1 MGKLSGRVAV
11 VTGASKGI
19 GAAIAERL
27 GKEGAAVIVNYASS
41 AAQAEAVVKR
51 IQAAGGRAKAV
62 RADVS
67 KREEAK
73 KLIAAAASEFG
84 KLDILVNNAGT
95 YEFVPLAEV
104 TEEHFDHT
112 FDVDVKGVLFATQA
126 AASAIESDGKG
137 GSVVNISSLASIA
150 GAPTASVYSAAKAA
164 VDSLT
169 RTLAAELGPKRIRVN
184 SVLPGPVE
192 TEGTAN
198 MKNFEQF
205 RDAMIPRTP
214 LGRVGKPE
222 DIASVVAFLASDD
235 AAWITGQMVQ
245 AAGGLSL

>member
-1 MGKLSGRVAV
+1 MARLAGKVAV

-27 GKEGAAVIVNYASS
+27 GKEGASIIVNYASS
-41 AAQAEAVVKR
+41 AAQAEAVVKK
-51 IQAAGGRAKAV
+51 IQAAGGKAKAV

-73 KLIAAAASEFG
+73 KLIAAAVSEFG
-84 KLDILVNNAGT
+84 RLDILVNNAGT
-95 YEFVPLAEV
+95 YEFIPLADV

-112 FDVDVKGVLFATQA
+112 FNLDVKGVLFTTQA
-126 AASAIESDGKG
+126 AANAFGENG
-137 GSVVNISSLASIA
+137 GSVVNMSSLASVA
-150 GAPTASVYSAAKAA
+150 AAATASVYSAAKAA
-164 VDSLT
+164 VDSFT
-169 RTLAAELGPKRIRVN
+169 RTLGAELGPKKIRVN

-205 RDAMIPRTP
+205 RDLMIPRTP
-214 LGRVGKPE
+214 LGRVGTPI
-222 DIASVVAFLASDD
+222 DIANVVAFLVSDD
-235 AAWITGQMVQ
+235 ATWITGQMIQ
-245 AAGGLSL
+245 AAGGLIL

>member
-1 MGKLSGRVAV
+1 MGKLTGRVAV
-11 VTGASKGI
+11 VTGGSKGI

-27 GKEGAAVIVNYASS
+27 GKEGASVIVNYASS
-41 AAQAEAVVKR
+41 AAQAEAVVKK
-51 IQAAGGRAKAV
+51 IQAAGGKAKAV

-73 KLIAAAASEFG
+73 QLISAAVAEFG

-112 FDVDVKGVLFATQA
+112 FNLDVKGVLFATQA
-126 AASAIESDGKG
+126 AANAFDGNG

-150 GAPTASVYSAAKAA
+150 NAATASVYSAAKAA
-164 VDSLT
+164 VDSMT
-169 RTLAAELGPKRIRVN
+169 RTLGAELGPRKIRVN
-184 SVLPGPVE
+184 SVLPGPVQ

-198 MKNFEQF
+198 MKDFEQF
-205 RDAMIPRTP
+205 RDMMIPRTP
-214 LGRVGKPE
+214 LGRVGTPN
-222 DIASVVAFLASDD
+222 DIASVVAFLVSDD
-235 AAWITGQMVQ
+235 AAWITGQAIQ

>member
-1 MGKLSGRVAV
+1 MAKLTGRVAV

-19 GAAIAERL
+19 GAAIAELLARD
-27 GKEGAAVIVNYASS
+27 GAAVVVNYASS
-41 AAQAEAVVKR
+41 AAQAEAVVKK
-51 IQAAGGRAKAV
+51 ILAAGGKAKAV

-67 KREEAK
+67 KPGEAK
-73 KLIAAAASEFG
+73 KLIEAAVAEFG

-104 TEEHFDHT
+104 SEQQFDHT

-126 AASAIESDGKG
+126 AANAFDGRG

-150 GAPTASVYSAAKAA
+150 NAATASVYSAAKAA

-169 RTLAAELGPKRIRVN
+169 RTLSAELGPKKIRVN

-205 RDAMIPRTP
+205 RDMVVPRTP
-214 LGRVGKPE
+214 LGRVGKPA
-222 DIASVVAFLASDD
+222 DIASVVAFLVSDD
-235 AAWITGQMVQ
+235 AGWITGQSIQ
-245 AAGGLSL
+245 AAGGLTL

>member
-1 MGKLSGRVAV
+1 MARLAGKVAV

-27 GKEGAAVIVNYASS
+27 GKEGASVIVNYASS
-41 AAQAEAVVKR
+41 AAQAEAVVKKV
-51 IQAAGGRAKAV
+51 QAAGGKAKAV

-67 KREEAK
+67 NREEAK
-73 KLIAAAASEFG
+73 KLIAAAVSEFG

-95 YEFVPLAEV
+95 YEFIPLADI

-112 FDVDVKGVLFATQA
+112 FNLDVKGVLFTTQA
-126 AASAIESDGKG
+126 AANAFDGNG
-137 GSVVNISSLASIA
+137 GSVVNISSLASVA
-150 GAPTASVYSAAKAA
+150 AAATASVYSAAKAA
-164 VDSLT
+164 VDSIT
-169 RTLAAELGPKRIRVN
+169 RTLGAELGPKKIRVN
-184 SVLPGPVE
+184 SVLPGIVE

-205 RDAMIPRTP
+205 RDLMLPRTP
-214 LGRVGKPE
+214 LGRAGTPS
-222 DIASVVAFLASDD
+222 DIASVVAFLVSDD
-235 AAWITGQMVQ
+235 AAWITGQMIQ

>member
-1 MGKLSGRVAV
+1 MAKLSGRVAV
-11 VTGASKGI
+11 ITGASKGI
-19 GAAIAERL
+19 GAAIAEQLAR
-27 GKEGAAVIVNYASS
+27 EGAAVVVNYASS
-41 AAQAEAVVKR
+41 AAQAEAVVKK
-51 IQAAGGRAKAV
+51 IQAAGGKAKAV

-73 KLIAAAASEFG
+73 NLIAAAVAEFG

-112 FDVDVKGVLFATQA
+112 FNLDVKGVLFATQA
-126 AASAIESDGKG
+126 AANAFDGNG

-150 GAPTASVYSAAKAA
+150 GAATASVYSAAKAA
-164 VDSLT
+164 VDSMT
-169 RTLAAELGPKRIRVN
+169 RTLAAELGPKKIRVN
-184 SVLPGPVE
+184 SVLPGLVE

-205 RDAMIPRTP
+205 RDMMIPRTP
-214 LGRVGKPE
+214 LGRVGTPN
-222 DIASVVAFLASDD
+222 DIAGVVAFLVSDD
-235 AAWITGQMVQ
+235 AAWITGQMIQ

>member
-1 MGKLSGRVAV
+1 MARLAGKVAV

-27 GKEGAAVIVNYASS
+27 GKEGASVIVNYASS
-41 AAQAEAVVKR
+41 AAQAEAVVKKV
-51 IQAAGGRAKAV
+51 QAAGGKAKAV

-67 KREEAK
+67 NREEAK
-73 KLIAAAASEFG
+73 KLIAAAVSEFG

-95 YEFVPLAEV
+95 YEFIPLADI

-112 FDVDVKGVLFATQA
+112 FNLDVKGVLFTTQA
-126 AASAIESDGKG
+126 AANAFDGNG
-137 GSVVNISSLASIA
+137 GSVVNISSLASVA
-150 GAPTASVYSAAKAA
+150 AAATASVYSAAKAA
-164 VDSLT
+164 VDSIT
-169 RTLAAELGPKRIRVN
+169 RTLGAELGPKKIRVN
-184 SVLPGPVE
+184 SVLPGIVE

-205 RDAMIPRTP
+205 RDLMLPRTP
-214 LGRVGKPE
+214 LGRAGTPS
-222 DIASVVAFLASDD
+222 DIASVVAFLVSDE
-235 AAWITGQMVQ
+235 AAWITGQMIQ

>member
-1 MGKLSGRVAV
+1 MARLAGKVAV

-41 AAQAEAVVKR
+41 AAQADAVVKK
-51 IQAAGGRAKAV
+51 IQAAGGKAKAV

-73 KLIAAAASEFG
+73 KLIAAAVSEFG

-95 YEFVPLAEV
+95 YEFIPLADV

-112 FDVDVKGVLFATQA
+112 FNLDVKGVLFTTQA
-126 AASAIESDGKG
+126 AVNAFDGNG
-137 GSVVNISSLASIA
+137 GSVVNMSSLASVA
-150 GAPTASVYSAAKAA
+150 AAATSSVYSAAKAA
-164 VDSLT
+164 VDSIT
-169 RTLAAELGPKRIRVN
+169 RTLGAELGPKKIRVN
-184 SVLPGPVE
+184 SVLPGLVD

-198 MKNFEQF
+198 MKNFAQF
-205 RDAMIPRTP
+205 RDMVLPRTP
-214 LGRVGKPE
+214 LGRVGTPN
-222 DIASVVAFLASDD
+222 DIASVVAFLVSDV
-235 AAWITGQMVQ
+235 AAWITGQMIQ

>member
-1 MGKLSGRVAV
+1 MARLAGKVAV

-27 GKEGAAVIVNYASS
+27 GKEGASVIVNYASS
-41 AAQAEAVVKR
+41 AAQAEAVVKK
-51 IQAAGGRAKAV
+51 IQAAGGKAKAV

-73 KLIAAAASEFG
+73 KLIAAAVSEFG

-95 YEFVPLAEV
+95 YEFIPLADV

-112 FDVDVKGVLFATQA
+112 FNVDVKGVLFTTQA
-126 AASAIESDGKG
+126 AANVFDGNG
-137 GSVVNISSLASIA
+137 GCVVNISSLASVA
-150 GAPTASVYSAAKAA
+150 AAATASVYSAAKAA
-164 VDSLT
+164 VDSMT
-169 RTLAAELGPKRIRVN
+169 RTLGAELGPKKIRVN
-184 SVLPGPVE
+184 SVLPGIVE

-205 RDAMIPRTP
+205 RDMMLPRTP
-214 LGRVGKPE
+214 LGRVGTPN
-222 DIASVVAFLASDD
+222 DIAGVVAFLVSDD
-235 AAWITGQMVQ
+235 AAWVTGQMIQ

>member
-1 MGKLSGRVAV
+1 MSRLAGKVAV

-27 GKEGAAVIVNYASS
+27 GKEGASVIVNYASS
-41 AAQAEAVVKR
+41 AAQAEAVVKK
-51 IQAAGGRAKAV
+51 IQAAGGKAKAV

-67 KREEAK
+67 NREEAK
-73 KLIAAAASEFG
+73 KLIAAAVSEFG

-95 YEFVPLAEV
+95 YEFIPLADI

-112 FDVDVKGVLFATQA
+112 FNLDVKGVLFTTQA
-126 AASAIESDGKG
+126 AANAFDGNG
-137 GSVVNISSLASIA
+137 GSVVNISSLASVA
-150 GAPTASVYSAAKAA
+150 AAATASVYSAAKAA
-164 VDSLT
+164 VDSIT
-169 RTLAAELGPKRIRVN
+169 RTLGAELGPKKIRVN
-184 SVLPGPVE
+184 SVLPGIVE

-205 RDAMIPRTP
+205 RDLMLPRTP
-214 LGRVGKPE
+214 LGRVGTPK
-222 DIASVVAFLASDD
+222 DIASVVAFLVSDE
-235 AAWITGQMVQ
+235 AAWITGQMIQ

>member
-11 VTGASKGI
+11 VTGGSKGI

-27 GKEGAAVIVNYASS
+27 GKEGASVIVNYASS

-51 IQAAGGRAKAV
+51 IQAAGGKAKAV

-73 KLIAAAASEFG
+73 KLIAAAVAEFG

-104 TEEHFDHT
+104 TEEHFNHT
-112 FDVDVKGVLFATQA
+112 FNLDVRGVLFATQA
-126 AASAIESDGKG
+126 AVNAFDGKG
-137 GSVVNISSLASIA
+137 GSVVNISSLASVA
-150 GAPTASVYSAAKAA
+150 GAATASVYSAAKAA
-164 VDSLT
+164 VDSMT
-169 RTLAAELGPKRIRVN
+169 RTLGAELGPRKIRVN
-184 SVLPGPVE
+184 SVLPGVVE

-205 RDAMIPRTP
+205 RDAVIPRTP
-214 LGRVGKPE
+214 LGRVGTPG
-222 DIASVVAFLASDD
+222 DIASVVAFLVSDD